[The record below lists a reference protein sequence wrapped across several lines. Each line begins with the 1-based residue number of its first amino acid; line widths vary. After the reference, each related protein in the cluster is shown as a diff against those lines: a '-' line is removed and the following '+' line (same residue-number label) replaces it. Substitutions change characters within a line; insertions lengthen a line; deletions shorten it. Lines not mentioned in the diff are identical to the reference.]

1 MKSVS
6 SSLNRLFSIPTT
18 KPNKQGW
25 RPKTINTENLTRTFG
40 NLTAVDNLTLSI
52 EKGEV
57 FGFLGPNGAGK
68 TTTIRMLACLIAPTK
83 GNATVAGYDI
93 RRDPLKVRQSVGILT
108 ENPSLYE
115 RLTAYE
121 NMDFFAQAYG
131 VDDPSEREKRIREL
145 LELFNLWERRNDKV
159 AGFSKGM
166 KQKLAITRATV
177 HRPPVLFL
185 DEPTAGLDP
194 EAAKEIRD
202 LMAEL
207 SQHEKCT
214 ILLSTHH
221 LEDAEK
227 LCRRVMIMNR
237 GKCLLVG
244 TPDEMRERISPRP
257 TIQVGL
263 VQVTPEI
270 VSAVEANGYA
280 EEVTVRQDEATLLI
294 TAKDARLA
302 TPEIVSAITAVKGQ
316 ILSVNA
322 LRPSLEE
329 AYLKL
334 IKGGENSEHA

>member
-1 MKSVS
+1 M
-6 SSLNRLFSIPTT
+6 ID
-18 KPNKQGW
+18 
-25 RPKTINTENLTRTFG
+25 TENLTRKFG
-40 NLTAVDNLTLSI
+40 NLTAVDNLTLHI

-57 FGFLGPNGAGK
+57 FGVLGPNGAGK
-68 TTTIRMLACLIAPTK
+68 TTTIRMLACLISPTK
-83 GNATVAGYDI
+83 GTATVAGYNI
-93 RRDPLKVRQSVGILT
+93 QKDPLRVRQSVGILT

-121 NMDFFAQAYG
+121 NMNFFAEAYG
-131 VDDPSEREKRIREL
+131 INDTAERQKRIQEL
-145 LELFNLWERRNDKV
+145 LEFFHLWERKNDKV

-166 KQKLAITRATV
+166 KQKLAIVRATV
-177 HRPPVLFL
+177 HRPPVLLL

-202 LMAEL
+202 LMAQL

-221 LEDAEK
+221 LEDAER

-237 GKCLLVG
+237 GKCLLIG
-244 TPDEMRERISPRP
+244 TPDELREKISPRP
-257 TIQVGL
+257 IIQVGL
-263 VQVTPEI
+263 VQVTPKI
-270 VSAVEANGYA
+270 VEAVKANSHTK
-280 EEVTVRQDEATLLI
+280 EVNVKQDEGTLLI
-294 TAKDARLA
+294 SVEDARIA
-302 TPEIVSAITAVKGQ
+302 TPKIVGAIYEAKGQ

-334 IKGGENSEHA
+334 IKGGETQ